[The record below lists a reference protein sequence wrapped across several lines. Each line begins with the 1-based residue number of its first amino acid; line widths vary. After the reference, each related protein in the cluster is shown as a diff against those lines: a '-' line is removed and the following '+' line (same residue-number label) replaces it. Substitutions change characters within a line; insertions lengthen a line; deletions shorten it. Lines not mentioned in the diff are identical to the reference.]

1 MVAFE
6 PSSQD
11 YQTTAVNGAQNTLP
25 AHANNNNMADNTFEG
40 LRRYA
45 TDGSVMIPME
55 ALEKLYLSPPTKVQ
69 GHLRNTFGNPT
80 PM

>member
-1 MVAFE
+1 MPEYV
-6 PSSQD
+6 PKPQD
-11 YQTTAVNGAQNTLP
+11 YEAAAVNGDRNTAP
-25 AHANNNNMADNTFEG
+25 ERSNSNNVTNDHFEG

-55 ALEKLYLSPPTKVQ
+55 ALEKLYLNPPSKVQ
-69 GHLRNTFGNPT
+69 GHLRSTFGNPT